1 MKIHYNPKLKQLSRN
16 LRNQSTLAEVL
27 LWAQLNKKQRS
38 GYKFN
43 RQKPIGNYIVD
54 FYCSEL
60 NLVIEIDGE
69 SHYNKEVH
77 DKKRQLYLESLG
89 LRVIRFD
96 DDQVK
101 QDMDGVLSTEFVS
114 PGQGVVSTPL
124 TLNPADGTW
133 AEFDF
138 GTSYNFEGASFLDLP
153 LITGWTGESRL
164 WFGSSLGFSTSD
176 PMVVW

>member
-1 MKIHYNPKLKQLSRN
+1 MEIHYNPKLKQLSRN

-27 LWAQLNKKQRS
+27 LWVQLNKKQRS

-77 DKKRQLYLESLG
+77 DKRRQHYLESLG

-101 QDMDGVLSTEFVS
+101 QDMDGVLST
-114 PGQGVVSTPL
+114 
-124 TLNPADGTW
+124 
-133 AEFDF
+133 
-138 GTSYNFEGASFLDLP
+138 LDSW
-153 LITGWTGESRL
+153 IENNES
-164 WFGSSLGFSTSD
+164 
-176 PMVVW
+176 